1 MLPMQK
7 RACWSSQKRHYVAPN
22 AGTSLIP
29 WGFDVCWTY
38 WFIAIYV
45 DMHGFRMHCSHAML
59 VYVETWLWPNK
70 KRHLFLEIDV
80 FLFLTPKKEGFCG
93 SRYIYICVLF
103 VHICP
108 VTYPEKR
115 PDDLPSFAG
124 RKRADLGGGQLW
136 WISHS
141 NQSHVE
147 CHGERYDLVIFLRV
161 LLMVMQV
168 MHHF

>member
-1 MLPMQK
+1 MCIFIYCFGKANQSTLPHISLASDLQ
-7 RACWSSQKRHYVAPN
+7 H
-22 AGTSLIP
+22 GT
-29 WGFDVCWTY
+29 
-38 WFIAIYV
+38 IAIRICCLHI
-45 DMHGFRMHCSHAML
+45 DDQELRANRCGLLPFDLFDTSCSEACRSQPTRLQSAIPLHYTYL
-59 VYVETWLWPNK
+59 
-70 KRHLFLEIDV
+70 
-80 FLFLTPKKEGFCG
+80 
-93 SRYIYICVLF
+93 YIYIYYMCVLF

-115 PDDLPSFAG
+115 PDDLPFC

-141 NQSHVE
+141 NQSHVLL
-147 CHGERYDLVIFLRV
+147 RNDDLVIFRRV